1 MMVGV
6 WRLAAFVISTV
17 YTSNLVAYIT
27 IPPSPVRLHTLNDL
41 AASKFQPMM
50 LDYGSYLPEA
60 MKTSEDSALR
70 TLGQKL
76 ELLPYDEKLAFSKLE
91 EGGYAMLEEAAYLHA
106 LIVRNRVTNAYYLP
120 EVLNPVQMGWYFPR
134 HTPWK
139 YKFDHY
145 ISLFTETGLTLYWN
159 KETVNEYEKGLN
171 YTNERVQEENSLRPL
186 SLQDFL

>member
-1 MMVGV
+1 MDIIESRFSVVDFSIPFWTSNSRFLLKNPEAPPRYWSIVFPFSWMTWLALAVTQVVVTLIYMLFMKTLDFRVGEISWTVLEVAKTILRLDNQDFSKRASFLMMVGV

-76 ELLPYDEKLAFSKLE
+76 ELLPYDEKLAFSK
-91 EGGYAMLEEAAYLHA
+91 
-106 LIVRNRVTNAYYLP
+106 
-120 EVLNPVQMGWYFPR
+120 
-134 HTPWK
+134 
-139 YKFDHY
+139 
-145 ISLFTETGLTLYWN
+145 
-159 KETVNEYEKGLN
+159 
-171 YTNERVQEENSLRPL
+171 
-186 SLQDFL
+186 